1 MSLIAWLVIGLIA
14 GWLASMIVNRRGE
27 GAIIDI
33 LLGVVGA
40 FVGGYLFRYFGH
52 EGVSGI
58 NLHSILVASVGAVV
72 LLVVYHL
79 IFFRRRRWF

>member
-1 MSLIAWLVIGLIA
+1 MSLIAWIVVGLIA

-27 GAIIDI
+27 GAILDI
-33 LLGVVGA
+33 LLGVVGS

-52 EGVSGI
+52 PGVSGI
-58 NLHSILVASVGAVV
+58 NLYSIMVASVGAIA

-79 IFFRRRRWF
+79 IFYRRRRWF